1 MQGKHQHDILPFSK
15 KERWLIFRGNRVY
28 MTIFLFQ
35 GFPEFNL
42 YSTPLL
48 ILVIQGL
55 ILSGLLLSRYM
66 GKKALPDLV
75 LALILLIMCYHRTTY
90 TLGFMGWYDTF
101 RNTKINYYL
110 VNMGML
116 MAPLIYFYVKSVLQP
131 NFRLQRKHLWHFL
144 PWGLFFIIKM
154 VILAYD
160 ANQPGFADHQNGY
173 LVINFQWKYLDPI
186 VTVFSS
192 AQMLLY
198 LAFSF
203 QLYFRYKQE
212 LSQFFSN
219 LTKKELSW
227 IFTVLLVYSFLFVYG
242 LVQVFIN
249 DLIFELSW
257 TQKWWIE
264 FLSAVTLLYLG
275 VKGYFTD
282 FGFLQDFD
290 SDRISNAP
298 KNKNA
303 NGSPELKNK
312 KSLLQKLFSEEQVFL
327 DPELNL
333 AQLSERLQMNRAEVS
348 EIINS
353 GFGKNFNDFVN
364 AYRVDEFKQRLQQ
377 GDNKQLSLV
386 GLAFD
391 CGFNSKATFNR
402 VFKKAMKLTPTE
414 YLKSLP

>member
-1 MQGKHQHDILPFSK
+1 MAFL
-15 KERWLIFRGNRVY
+15 
-28 MTIFLFQ
+28 LFQ
-35 GFPEFNL
+35 GFPDFNL

-48 ILVIQGL
+48 ILAVQGL
-55 ILSGLLLSRYM
+55 ILTSLLLSRYV
-66 GKKALPDLV
+66 KYRRLPDLL

-90 TLGFMGWYDTF
+90 TIGFMGWYDTF

-131 NFRLQRKHLWHFL
+131 NFRLGRQHFWHFL
-144 PWGLFFIIKM
+144 PWVLFFVAKM
-154 VILAYD
+154 VILSYD
-160 ANQPGFADHQNGY
+160 ANQPGFADNQNGE

-186 VTVFSS
+186 VTVFST

-203 QLYFRYKQE
+203 QLYYRYKNEIQ
-212 LSQFFSN
+212 QFFSN

-249 DLIFELSW
+249 DLIFEMSW

-282 FGFLQDFD
+282 FNFLKDFKLEQSNTSSAKED
-290 SDRISNAP
+290 SMENERNIS
-298 KNKNA
+298 
-303 NGSPELKNK
+303 EK
-312 KSLLQKLFSEEQVFL
+312 KRVLQKLFSEEEVFL

-333 AQLSERLQMNRAEVS
+333 AQLSERLDWNRAEVS

-364 AYRVDEFKQRLQQ
+364 SYRINQFKKRLQQ

-402 VFKKAMKLTPTE
+402 VFKKEVKLTPTE
-414 YLKSLP
+414 YLKSL

>member
-1 MQGKHQHDILPFSK
+1 
-15 KERWLIFRGNRVY
+15 
-28 MTIFLFQ
+28 MTLFLFQ
-35 GFPEFNL
+35 GFPDFNL

-48 ILVIQGL
+48 ILVVQGL
-55 ILSGLLLSRYM
+55 ILTGLLLKRYF
-66 GKKALPDLV
+66 GIKTVPDIF

-90 TLGFMGWYDTF
+90 TIGFMGWYDTF

-131 NFRLQRKHLWHFL
+131 NFRFQAKHLWHFF
-144 PWGLFFIIKM
+144 PWLLFFIIKM
-154 VILAYD
+154 VILGYD
-160 ANQPGFADHQNGY
+160 ASQPGFNDNQNGY
-173 LVINFQWKYLDPI
+173 LVINFQWKYLDPVVDVI
-186 VTVFSS
+186 SN

-203 QLYFRYKQE
+203 QLYYRYKNEIQ
-212 LSQFFSN
+212 QFFSN
-219 LTKKELSW
+219 LTQKELSW

-249 DLIFELSW
+249 DLIFEMSW

-282 FGFLQDFD
+282 FSFLKDFTPHVPNIAFERPNNTKFLD
-290 SDRISNAP
+290 NDLN
-298 KNKNA
+298 
-303 NGSPELKNK
+303 EK
-312 KSLLQKLFSEEQVFL
+312 KRALEKLFAEEQVYL

-333 AQLSERLQMNRAEVS
+333 AQLSNRLQMNRVEVS

-364 AYRVDEFKQRLQQ
+364 DYRIDQFKKRLQQ

-402 VFKKAMKLTPTE
+402 VFKKSVQLTPTQ
-414 YLKSLP
+414 YLQSLST

>member
-1 MQGKHQHDILPFSK
+1 MIWVGI
-15 KERWLIFRGNRVY
+15 IY
-28 MTIFLFQ
+28 LFQ
-35 GFPEFNL
+35 GFPQFNL

-48 ILVIQGL
+48 ILVVQGL
-55 ILSGLLLSRYM
+55 ILSGLLLSRYF
-66 GKKALPDLV
+66 GKKALPDLL

-101 RNTKINYYL
+101 RATKINYYL
-110 VNMGML
+110 VNLGML
-116 MAPLIYFYVKSVLQP
+116 LAPLIYFYVKSVLQP
-131 NFRLQRKHLWHFL
+131 NFRLRRNHLWHFL
-144 PWGLFFIIKM
+144 PWILFFVTKM
-154 VILAYD
+154 VILGYD
-160 ANQPGFADHQNGY
+160 ASQPGFADNQNGY
-173 LVINFQWKYLDPI
+173 LVINFQWKYLNP
-186 VTVFSS
+186 VVSFFSA

-203 QLYFRYKQE
+203 QLYYRYKNEIQ
-212 LSQFFSN
+212 QFFSN

-242 LVQVFIN
+242 LVQFFIN
-249 DLIFELSW
+249 DIVVELSW

-282 FGFLQDFD
+282 FGFLKDFE
-290 SDRISNAP
+290 SDTVASNTGIKGAP
-298 KNKNA
+298 A
-303 NGSPELKNK
+303 ADASELNNR
-312 KSLLQKLFSEEQVFL
+312 KSTLEKLFSEEQLFL

-333 AQLSERLQMNRAEVS
+333 AQLSERLQMNRTEVS
-348 EIINS
+348 EIINA

-364 AYRVDEFKQRLQQ
+364 TYRIDQFKQRLQQ
-377 GDNKQLSLV
+377 GDNKRLSLV

-402 VFKKAMKLTPTE
+402 VFKKEVNLTPTE
-414 YLKSLP
+414 YLKSLTS

>member
-1 MQGKHQHDILPFSK
+1 
-15 KERWLIFRGNRVY
+15 
-28 MTIFLFQ
+28 
-35 GFPEFNL
+35 
-42 YSTPLL
+42 
-48 ILVIQGL
+48 
-55 ILSGLLLSRYM
+55 
-66 GKKALPDLV
+66 
-75 LALILLIMCYHRTTY
+75 
-90 TLGFMGWYDTF
+90 
-101 RNTKINYYL
+101 
-110 VNMGML
+110 ML

-131 NFRLQRKHLWHFL
+131 NFRFQTKHLWHFL
-144 PWGLFFIIKM
+144 PWLLFFITKI

-160 ANQPGFADHQNGY
+160 ANQPGFDENQNGY
-173 LVINFQWKYLDPI
+173 LVINFQWKYLDPV
-186 VTVFSS
+186 VTVIST

-203 QLYFRYKQE
+203 QLYYRYKDNIQ
-212 LSQFFSN
+212 QFFSN

-227 IFTVLLVYSFLFVYG
+227 IFTVLLVYSFLFIYG

-249 DLIFELSW
+249 DLIFEMSW

-282 FGFLQDFD
+282 FSFLKDFT
-290 SDRISNAP
+290 SETP
-298 KNKNA
+298 KA
-303 NGSPELKNK
+303 GSKSTGELELFNDELNK
-312 KSLLQKLFSEEQVFL
+312 KKGELQKLFVNEKVFL

-333 AQLSERLQMNRAEVS
+333 AQLSNRLQMNRAEVS

-364 AYRVDEFKQRLQQ
+364 EYRIDLFKKRLQQ

-402 VFKKAMKLTPTE
+402 VFKKAVQLTPTQ
-414 YLKSLP
+414 YLQSLSA

>member
-1 MQGKHQHDILPFSK
+1 
-15 KERWLIFRGNRVY
+15 
-28 MTIFLFQ
+28 MTFFLFQ
-35 GFPEFNL
+35 GFPDFNL

-48 ILVIQGL
+48 ILVVQGL
-55 ILSGLLLSRYM
+55 VLTTLLLIRYFER
-66 GKKALPDLV
+66 KALPDVLLALV
-75 LALILLIMCYHRTTY
+75 LLMMCYHRTTY

-131 NFRLQRKHLWHFL
+131 NFRFQTKHIWHFL
-144 PWGLFFIIKM
+144 PWILFFLTKM
-154 VILAYD
+154 VILGYD
-160 ANQPGFADHQNGY
+160 ASQPGFADNQNGY
-173 LVINFQWKYLDPI
+173 LVINFQWKFLDPL
-186 VTVFSS
+186 VTFVSS
-192 AQMLLY
+192 AQILLY

-203 QLYFRYKQE
+203 QLYYRYKNEIQE
-212 LSQFFSN
+212 FFSN

-242 LVQVFIN
+242 LVQVFI
-249 DLIFELSW
+249 DDIVVELSW

-282 FGFLQDFD
+282 FGFLKDFK
-290 SDRISNAP
+290 SEIPRNYN
-298 KNKNA
+298 NKTSTVVTENKDFA
-303 NGSPELKNK
+303 DK
-312 KSLLQKLFSEEQVFL
+312 KSRLQKLFLEEKIFL

-333 AQLSERLQMNRAEVS
+333 AQLSERLKMNRSEIS

-353 GFGKNFNDFVN
+353 GFGMNFNDFVN
-364 AYRVDEFKQRLQQ
+364 TYRIDQFKKRLQE

-402 VFKKAMKLTPTE
+402 VFKKEVKLTPTE
-414 YLKSLP
+414 YLKSLSS

>member
-1 MQGKHQHDILPFSK
+1 MVYFDI
-15 KERWLIFRGNRVY
+15 IY
-28 MTIFLFQ
+28 LFQ

-48 ILVIQGL
+48 ILVVQGL
-55 ILSGLLLSRYM
+55 ILSGLLLSRYV
-66 GKKALPDLV
+66 GKKALPDLL

-144 PWGLFFIIKM
+144 PWILFFVTKM
-154 VILAYD
+154 VILGYD
-160 ANQPGFADHQNGY
+160 ASQPGFADNQNGY
-173 LVINFQWKYLDPI
+173 LVINFQWKFLDPI
-186 VTVFSS
+186 VTFVSS

-203 QLYFRYKQE
+203 QLYYRYKYEIQ
-212 LSQFFSN
+212 QFFSN

-227 IFTVLLVYSFLFVYG
+227 IFSVLLAYSFLFVYG
-242 LVQVFIN
+242 LLQVFVD
-249 DLIFELSW
+249 DLVVELSW

-282 FGFLQDFD
+282 FGFLKDFE
-290 SDRISNAP
+290 SDTRTSHTGIKGAP
-298 KNKNA
+298 A
-303 NGSPELKNK
+303 ADTSELNNK
-312 KSLLQKLFSEEQVFL
+312 KRTLEKLFSEEQLFL

-333 AQLSERLQMNRAEVS
+333 AQLSERLNMNRAEVS

-364 AYRVDEFKQRLQQ
+364 AYRIEQFKQRLQK

-402 VFKKAMKLTPTE
+402 VFKKEVKLTPTE
-414 YLKSLP
+414 YLKSLSA

>member
-1 MQGKHQHDILPFSK
+1 
-15 KERWLIFRGNRVY
+15 
-28 MTIFLFQ
+28 MTNIAVFYLFQ
-35 GFPEFNL
+35 GFPQFNL

-48 ILVIQGL
+48 VLVVQGL
-55 ILSGLLLSRYM
+55 ILSGLLLSRYV
-66 GKKALPDLV
+66 GKKALPDLL

-101 RNTKINYYL
+101 RATKINYYL
-110 VNMGML
+110 VNMGLL

-131 NFRLQRKHLWHFL
+131 NFQLQRKHLWHFL
-144 PWGLFFIIKM
+144 PWILFFSIKM
-154 VILAYD
+154 IILGFD
-160 ANQPGFADHQNGY
+160 ANQPGFADNQNGY
-173 LVINFQWKYLDPI
+173 LVVNFQWKYLDP
-186 VTVFSS
+186 VVSFFSA

-203 QLYFRYKQE
+203 QLYYHYKE
-212 LSQFFSN
+212 EIPQFFSN

-227 IFTVLLVYSFLFVYG
+227 IFTVLLVYSFLFIYG

-249 DLIFELSW
+249 DVVVELSW

-282 FGFLQDFD
+282 FSFLKDF
-290 SDRISNAP
+290 
-298 KNKNA
+298 K
-303 NGSPELKNK
+303 PEPPQNPQAETNTYAGEK
-312 KSLLQKLFSEEQVFL
+312 KAILEKTGALQQLFLEEKIYL

-333 AQLSERLQMNRAEVS
+333 AQLSDRLNMNRAEVS

-364 AYRVDEFKQRLQQ
+364 TYRIDQFKQRLQQ
-377 GDNKQLSLV
+377 GTLLG
-386 GLAFD
+386 GL
-391 CGFNSKATFNR
+391 G
-402 VFKKAMKLTPTE
+402 L
-414 YLKSLP
+414 

>member
-1 MQGKHQHDILPFSK
+1 LADTM
-15 KERWLIFRGNRVY
+15 R
-28 MTIFLFQ
+28 IFLFQ
-35 GFPEFNL
+35 GFPDFNL

-55 ILSGLLLSRYM
+55 LLIALLLSRFS
-66 GKKALPDLV
+66 KKRRLPDLL
-75 LALILLIMCYHRTTY
+75 LACILLIMCYHRTTY
-90 TLGFMGWYDTF
+90 TIGFMGWYDTF

-116 MAPLIYFYVKSVLQP
+116 MAPLIYFYVKSVLNP
-131 NFRLQRKHLWHFL
+131 SFRLRRKHLWHFL
-144 PWGLFFIIKM
+144 PWLLFFVAKA

-160 ANQPGFADHQNGY
+160 ASQPGFADNQNGY
-173 LVINFQWKYLDPI
+173 LVINFQWKYLDPL
-186 VTVFSS
+186 VTVFST

-203 QLYFRYKQE
+203 QLYYRYKNDIQE
-212 LSQFFSN
+212 FFSN

-227 IFTVLLVYSFLFVYG
+227 IFSVLLAYSFLFVYG

-249 DLIFELSW
+249 DLIVEMSW

-282 FGFLQDFD
+282 FGFLKDFGAAPSNLQKTEAHTD
-290 SDRISNAP
+290 VNDNKDIS
-298 KNKNA
+298 
-303 NGSPELKNK
+303 K
-312 KSLLQKLFSEEQVFL
+312 KKGALQKLFLEEKVFL

-333 AQLSERLQMNRAEVS
+333 AQLSERLKWNRAEVS
-348 EIINS
+348 ETINS
-353 GFGKNFNDFVN
+353 GFGQNFNDFVN
-364 AYRVDEFKQRLQQ
+364 HYRIEQFKKRLQQ

-402 VFKKAMKLTPTE
+402 VFKKAVQLTPTE
-414 YLKSLP
+414 YLQSLSA

>member
-1 MQGKHQHDILPFSK
+1 M
-15 KERWLIFRGNRVY
+15 LIY
-28 MTIFLFQ
+28 LFQ
-35 GFPEFNL
+35 AFPDFNL

-48 ILVIQGL
+48 ILVVQGL
-55 ILSGLLLSRYM
+55 ILAFLLLNRYI
-66 GKKALPDLV
+66 KIRRLPDLL

-90 TLGFMGWYDTF
+90 TIGFMGWYDTF

-131 NFRLQRKHLWHFL
+131 NFRLNRKHFWHFL
-144 PWGLFFIIKM
+144 PWMLFFVVKM
-154 VILAYD
+154 VILGFD
-160 ANQPGFADHQNGY
+160 ASQPGFADNQNGY
-173 LVINFQWKYLDPI
+173 LVINFQWRYLDPL

-203 QLYFRYKQE
+203 QLYHRYKNNIQ
-212 LSQFFSN
+212 QFFSN

-249 DLIFELSW
+249 DLIVEMSW
-257 TQKWWIE
+257 TQKLWIE
-264 FLSAVTLLYLG
+264 FLSAVTLIYLG

-282 FGFLQDFD
+282 FSF
-290 SDRISNAP
+290 
-298 KNKNA
+298 
-303 NGSPELKNK
+303 LKNFESDGIPVDLNTSNTVEVPQLGHK
-312 KSLLQKLFSEEQVFL
+312 KRMLQKLFLEDRVFL

-348 EIINS
+348 EIINL

-364 AYRVDEFKQRLQQ
+364 QFRIEQFKKRLQQ
-377 GDNKQLSLV
+377 GDNKHLSLV

-402 VFKKAMKLTPTE
+402 VFKKEVQLTPTQ
-414 YLKSLP
+414 YLQSLS